1 MPHEATPQ
9 NEARPPLECRAKAPQ
24 LHPATVLALH
34 EFCIYYGWLFL
45 HTTQQKVRKR
55 RQSVMAE
62 VQLRLVV
69 AASGVVIAIINPQIP

>member
-1 MPHEATPQ
+1 MPHIVTPQ

-24 LHPATVLALH
+24 LHPAKALELH
-34 EFCIYYGWLFL
+34 GFCIYYGWLFL
-45 HTTQQKVRKR
+45 HTTQQKVRER

-69 AASGVVIAIINPQIP
+69 AASGVVVAIINPQIP